1 MELTVSLLLS
11 TMVGVSTEM
20 YEISVSSKSGSYSIY
35 IDKSQGPLSIPGI
48 SIVDSNTKSHVFAE
62 NSSECIF
69 IDASEEIKTLPSC
82 ESIIIKLNDLGLT
95 RSGSINAV
103 GGGTTQDLATLAA
116 SLYMRGVPWVYYP
129 TTLMSMTD
137 SCIGGKSAI
146 NAGDRKNLIGNFHP
160 PTEIRINTRFLETN
174 SDIDIVNGLSEAV
187 KICFARGA
195 SAFEQYLS
203 MPSSLAPGND
213 EDTARMIN
221 HTLTTKKWFVEI
233 DEFDLHERQLL
244 NFGHSFAHAL
254 ESATSYLIPHGTA
267 VGIGMIAALKH
278 PESSGSDRSKKLINY
293 SLKMLDRTK
302 SSISDGMKLFDE
314 AKFVTAL
321 DRDKKNSNEYLRLIL
336 LNANDELEITSLERN
351 DYQLQIALSSLNEA
365 ISEVLL

>member
-1 MELTVSLLLS
+1 
-11 TMVGVSTEM
+11 MVGVSTEM

-174 SDIDIVNGLSEAV
+174 S
-187 KICFARGA
+187 